1 MKRKQIKKQVYIKPT
16 INVVVMPQEHLLQA
30 ASGQHGHIGGGGSF
44 GNAKSNTN
52 YDEWEEE
59 EGEIDQPLTRER
71 NGYSLWRNKNRP
83 LPQREQNHSNY

>member
-1 MKRKQIKKQVYIKPT
+1 MNRKQIKKQVYIKPT

-30 ASGQHGHIGGGGSF
+30 ASGQHGHIGGGSSF